1 MTPLTDRRS
10 DQDRIRASTKEADIT
25 VVVPAYNSA
34 QTLPATI
41 DSLLRQTHDN
51 FRVLVVDDGST
62 EPILDVLVPDRRI
75 LSYRSTTNAG
85 YAAATNTALD
95 MISSRWVVFVDSDD
109 TLDPN
114 CLEMLTSVGD
124 QEQADVVVPALRIVM
139 PDGRSKPSPFVF
151 PGSPQSGRDALQL
164 FIDGRILFNQ
174 HLLFRPTTVRAV
186 NNTYSDMGFVLRTL
200 AQAHRVSFVNE
211 FLYNRLIHQDSVT
224 GRLRETV
231 WDLAATVDE
240 VRPTL
245 FEVFDDLR
253 AQKALRR
260 VRWMQY
266 QYMLSAAGGD
276 TDAPVLRSDVYAWC
290 RKRVRFF
297 DVVDAVRSRHL
308 GKALSLGIGRLS
320 PPLHR
325 ILYRMREKYKTVAPR

>member
-10 DQDRIRASTKEADIT
+10 EQDRIRARTNEADIT

-62 EPILDVLVPDRRI
+62 EPVGDVLVSDPRI
-75 LSYRSTTNAG
+75 LSYRRATNAG
-85 YAAATNTALD
+85 YAAATNIALN
-95 MISSRWVVFVDSDD
+95 MISSRWVIFVDSDD
-109 TLDPN
+109 TLEPD
-114 CLEMLTSVGD
+114 CLAMLASVGD
-124 QEQADVVVPALRIVM
+124 REQADVVVPALRIVT

-174 HLLFRPTTVRAV
+174 HLLFKPTTVRAV
-186 NNTYSDMGFVLRTL
+186 DNTYSDMGFVLRIL
-200 AQAHRVSFVNE
+200 ARADRVSFVDE
-211 FLYNRLIHQDSVT
+211 FLYNRLIHQGSVT

-245 FEVFDDLR
+245 FEVFDHVT

-260 VRWMQY
+260 IRWMQY
-266 QYMLSAAGGD
+266 QYMLSAAGGNA
-276 TDAPVLRSDVYAWC
+276 DAPMLRNDVYAWC
-290 RKRVRFF
+290 RKQVGFA

-308 GKALSLGIGRLS
+308 GKGLSLGLARLS
-320 PPLHR
+320 PPVHH
-325 ILYRMREKYKTVAPR
+325 ILYRMRERYKDVAPR